1 MCTSLLRAFQRYQKQ
16 TEKGGKGG
24 GEEVVMA
31 RFSRVKAC
39 SHTNKTNDTSK
50 QAILVL
56 ILLMNHA
63 KVEASQ
69 NGFRV

>member
-1 MCTSLLRAFQRYQKQ
+1 
-16 TEKGGKGG
+16 
-24 GEEVVMA
+24 MA
-31 RFSRVKAC
+31 WFSRVKAC
-39 SHTNKTNDTSK
+39 SHPNKTNNTSK